1 MATLLDIGLLQ
12 KFELIFPFL
21 FVLVVIWGI
30 LSYSKFLGDN
40 KTLHSIL
47 ALLFAVVVLFSAQ
60 ARAVINA
67 ISPWFVI
74 IFIFVIFI
82 LISIKMFG
90 VSDESIAA
98 GLKGDYQWV
107 LWTISIIGV
116 IVLILSVVDVNFWR
130 EETASPVG
138 DTIEEGEVGG
148 TGIGSVFAVLRHP
161 NILGLLLLLLI
172 ATFAIQKLTIQT

>member
-1 MATLLDIGLLQ
+1 MATFLDIGLLQ
-12 KFELIFPFL
+12 KFELVFPFL
-21 FVLVVIWGI
+21 FVLVVVWGI

-90 VSDESIAA
+90 ISDDSITA

-107 LWTISIIGV
+107 LWTIGIIGAL
-116 IVLILSVVDVNFWR
+116 VLIISVIDVNFWR
-130 EETASPVG
+130 E
-138 DTIEEGEVGG
+138 DTSTVDSIEEGDIGENGG
-148 TGIGSVFAVLRHP
+148 GAILATLRNP
-161 NILGLLLLLLI
+161 NVLGLILLLLI